1 MSTMMN
7 RCEVDIN
14 PRAIKNYIK
23 KRVSQTSESMGLKHT
38 HGQFLKTIYDNE
50 GLSLK
55 ELSNEMYVDKSLT
68 TRVIKSL
75 IDNGFVINMNN
86 ESREYRLYLT
96 DKGNDAVSKIK
107 KIVNDAWDELL
118 SELTDDEMETLT
130 RIHMKINEKLK
141 SDIEAHR

>member
-1 MSTMMN
+1 MSTIMN

-14 PRAIKNYIK
+14 PRAIKNYIE
-23 KRVSQTSESMGLKHT
+23 KRVSQTSESMGLKRT

-96 DKGNDAVSKIK
+96 DKGNDAVSKIE

-130 RIHMKINEKLK
+130 RIHIKINEKLK
-141 SDIEAHR
+141 SDVEAHR

>member
-1 MSTMMN
+1 MN

-14 PRAIKNYIK
+14 PRAIKNYIE
-23 KRVSQTSESMGLKHT
+23 KRVSQTSESMGLKRT

-96 DKGNDAVSKIK
+96 DKGNDAVSKIE

-130 RIHMKINEKLK
+130 RIHIKINEKLK

>member
-1 MSTMMN
+1 MSTIMN

-14 PRAIKNYIK
+14 PRAIKNYIE
-23 KRVSQTSESMGLKHT
+23 KRVSQKSESMGLKRT

-96 DKGNDAVSKIK
+96 DKGNDAVSKIE

>member
-1 MSTMMN
+1 MSTTMN

-14 PRAIKNYIK
+14 PRAIKNYIE
-23 KRVSQTSESMGLKHT
+23 KRVSQTSESMGLKRT

-75 IDNGFVINMNN
+75 IDNGFVINMNS

-96 DKGNDAVSKIK
+96 DKGNDAVSKIE
-107 KIVNDAWDELL
+107 KIVNEAWDELL
-118 SELTDDEMETLT
+118 SELTDDEMETLA

-141 SDIEAHR
+141 SDVEAHR

>member
-1 MSTMMN
+1 MSTIMN

-14 PRAIKNYIK
+14 PRAIKNYIE
-23 KRVSQTSESMGLKHT
+23 KRVSQTSESMGLKRT

-86 ESREYRLYLT
+86 ESREYRL
-96 DKGNDAVSKIK
+96 
-107 KIVNDAWDELL
+107 
-118 SELTDDEMETLT
+118 
-130 RIHMKINEKLK
+130 
-141 SDIEAHR
+141 

>member
-1 MSTMMN
+1 MSTIMN

-14 PRAIKNYIK
+14 PRAIKNYIE
-23 KRVSQTSESMGLKHT
+23 KRVSQTSESMGLKRT

-96 DKGNDAVSKIK
+96 DKGNDAVSKIE

-130 RIHMKINEKLK
+130 RIHIKINEKLK

>member
-1 MSTMMN
+1 MSTIMN

-14 PRAIKNYIK
+14 PRAIKNYIE
-23 KRVSQTSESMGLKHT
+23 KRVSQTSESMGLKRT

-96 DKGNDAVSKIK
+96 DKGNDAVSKIE
-107 KIVNDAWDELL
+107 KIVNDAWDDLL

>member
-1 MSTMMN
+1 MSTIMN

-14 PRAIKNYIK
+14 PRAIKNYIE
-23 KRVSQTSESMGLKHT
+23 KRVSQTSESMGLKRT

-96 DKGNDAVSKIK
+96 DK
-107 KIVNDAWDELL
+107 
-118 SELTDDEMETLT
+118 
-130 RIHMKINEKLK
+130 
-141 SDIEAHR
+141 

>member
-1 MSTMMN
+1 MSTIMN

-14 PRAIKNYIK
+14 PRAIKNYIE
-23 KRVSQTSESMGLKHT
+23 KRVSQTSESMGLKRT

-96 DKGNDAVSKIK
+96 DKGNDAVSKIE

-118 SELTDDEMETLT
+118 SELTDDEMETVT

-141 SDIEAHR
+141 SDVEAHR

>member
-1 MSTMMN
+1 MSTIMN
-7 RCEVDIN
+7 KCEVDIN
-14 PRAIKNYIK
+14 PRAIKNYIE
-23 KRVSQTSESMGLKHT
+23 KRVSQTSESMGLKRT

-96 DKGNDAVSKIK
+96 DKGNDAVSKIE

-141 SDIEAHR
+141 SDVEAHR

>member
-1 MSTMMN
+1 MSTIMN

-14 PRAIKNYIK
+14 PRAIKNYIE
-23 KRVSQTSESMGLKHT
+23 KRVSQTSESMGLKRT

-96 DKGNDAVSKIK
+96 DKGNDAVSKIE

-141 SDIEAHR
+141 CII

>member
-14 PRAIKNYIK
+14 PRAIKNYIE
-23 KRVSQTSESMGLKHT
+23 KRVSQTSESMGLKRT

-75 IDNGFVINMNN
+75 IDNGFVIDMNN

-96 DKGNDAVSKIK
+96 DKGNDAVSKIE

-141 SDIEAHR
+141 SDVEAHR

>member
-1 MSTMMN
+1 MSTIMN

-14 PRAIKNYIK
+14 PRAIKNYIE
-23 KRVSQTSESMGLKHT
+23 KRVSQTSESMGLKRT

-86 ESREYRLYLT
+86 ESREYCLYLT
-96 DKGNDAVSKIK
+96 DKGNDAVSKIE

>member
-1 MSTMMN
+1 MMN

-14 PRAIKNYIK
+14 PRAIKNYIE
-23 KRVSQTSESMGLKHT
+23 KRVSQTSESMGLKRT

-75 IDNGFVINMNN
+75 IDNGFVIDMNN

-96 DKGNDAVSKIK
+96 DKGNDAVSKIE

-141 SDIEAHR
+141 SDVEAHR

>member
-14 PRAIKNYIK
+14 PRAIKNYIE
-23 KRVSQTSESMGLKHT
+23 KRVSQTSESMGLKRT

-96 DKGNDAVSKIK
+96 NKGNDAVSKIE

>member
-14 PRAIKNYIK
+14 PRAIKNYIE

>member
-1 MSTMMN
+1 MSTIMN

-14 PRAIKNYIK
+14 PRAIKNYIE
-23 KRVSQTSESMGLKHT
+23 KRVSQTSESMGLKRT

-75 IDNGFVINMNN
+75 IDNGFVNNMNN

-96 DKGNDAVSKIK
+96 DKGNDAVSKIE

>member
-1 MSTMMN
+1 MSTIMN

-14 PRAIKNYIK
+14 PRAIKNYIE
-23 KRVSQTSESMGLKHT
+23 KRVSQTSESMGLKRT

-96 DKGNDAVSKIK
+96 DKGNDAVSKIE

-141 SDIEAHR
+141 SDVKAHR

>member
-1 MSTMMN
+1 MSTIMN

-14 PRAIKNYIK
+14 PRAIKNYIE
-23 KRVSQTSESMGLKHT
+23 KRVSQTSESMGLKRT

-96 DKGNDAVSKIK
+96 DKGNDAVSKIE

-118 SELTDDEMETLT
+118 SELTDDEMETLA

-141 SDIEAHR
+141 SDVEAHR

>member
-1 MSTMMN
+1 MN

-14 PRAIKNYIK
+14 PRAIKNYIE
-23 KRVSQTSESMGLKHT
+23 KRVSQTSESMGLKRT

-96 DKGNDAVSKIK
+96 DKGNDAVSKIE

>member
-14 PRAIKNYIK
+14 PRAIKNYIE
-23 KRVSQTSESMGLKHT
+23 KRVSQTSESMGLKRS

>member
-1 MSTMMN
+1 MSTTMN

-14 PRAIKNYIK
+14 PRAIKNYIE
-23 KRVSQTSESMGLKHT
+23 KRVSQTSESMGLKRT

-96 DKGNDAVSKIK
+96 DKGNDAVSKIE

-141 SDIEAHR
+141 SDVEAHR

>member
-1 MSTMMN
+1 MSTIMN

-14 PRAIKNYIK
+14 PRAIKNYIE
-23 KRVSQTSESMGLKHT
+23 KRVSQTSESMGLKRT

-96 DKGNDAVSKIK
+96 DKGNDAVSKIE
-107 KIVNDAWDELL
+107 KIVNDTWDELL
-118 SELTDDEMETLT
+118 SELTDNEMETLT

>member
-14 PRAIKNYIK
+14 PRAIKNYIE
-23 KRVSQTSESMGLKHT
+23 KRVSQTSESMGLKRT

>member
-14 PRAIKNYIK
+14 PRAIKNYIE
-23 KRVSQTSESMGLKHT
+23 KRVSQTSESMGLKRT

-96 DKGNDAVSKIK
+96 DKGNDAVSKIE

-130 RIHMKINEKLK
+130 RIHIKINEKLK

>member
-1 MSTMMN
+1 MSTIMN

-14 PRAIKNYIK
+14 PRAIKNYIE
-23 KRVSQTSESMGLKHT
+23 KRVSQTSESMGLKRT

-75 IDNGFVINMNN
+75 IDNGFVNNMNN

-96 DKGNDAVSKIK
+96 DKGNDAVSKIE

-141 SDIEAHR
+141 SDVEAHR

>member
-1 MSTMMN
+1 MSTIMN

-14 PRAIKNYIK
+14 PRAIKNYIE
-23 KRVSQTSESMGLKHT
+23 KRVSQTSESMGLKRT

-96 DKGNDAVSKIK
+96 DKGNDAVSKIE

-141 SDIEAHR
+141 SDVEAHR

>member
-1 MSTMMN
+1 MSTIMN

-14 PRAIKNYIK
+14 PRAIKNYIE
-23 KRVSQTSESMGLKHT
+23 KRVSQTSESMGLKRT

-96 DKGNDAVSKIK
+96 DKGNDAVSKIE

-130 RIHMKINEKLK
+130 CTHIKINEKLK

>member
-1 MSTMMN
+1 MSTIMN

-14 PRAIKNYIK
+14 PRAIKNYIE
-23 KRVSQTSESMGLKHT
+23 KRVSQTSESMGLKRT

-86 ESREYRLYLT
+86 ESREYRLYRT
-96 DKGNDAVSKIK
+96 DKGNDAVSKIE

>member
-1 MSTMMN
+1 MSTIMN

-14 PRAIKNYIK
+14 PRAIKNYIE
-23 KRVSQTSESMGLKHT
+23 KRVSQTSELMGLKRT

-96 DKGNDAVSKIK
+96 DKGNDAVSKIE

>member
-1 MSTMMN
+1 MSTIMN
-7 RCEVDIN
+7 RGEVDIN
-14 PRAIKNYIK
+14 PRAIKNYIE
-23 KRVSQTSESMGLKHT
+23 KRVSQTSESMGLKRT

-86 ESREYRLYLT
+86 ESREYRVYLT
-96 DKGNDAVSKIK
+96 DKGNDAVSKIE

>member
-1 MSTMMN
+1 MSTIMN

-14 PRAIKNYIK
+14 PRAIKNYIE
-23 KRVSQTSESMGLKHT
+23 KRVSQTSESMGLKRT

-96 DKGNDAVSKIK
+96 NKGNDAVSKIE

>member
-1 MSTMMN
+1 MN

-23 KRVSQTSESMGLKHT
+23 KRVSQTSESMGLKRT

>member
-1 MSTMMN
+1 MSTTMN

-14 PRAIKNYIK
+14 PRAIKNYIE
-23 KRVSQTSESMGLKHT
+23 KRVSQTSESMGLKRT

-75 IDNGFVINMNN
+75 IDNGFVINMNA

-96 DKGNDAVSKIK
+96 DKGNDAVGKID

-130 RIHMKINEKLK
+130 RIHIKINEKLK
-141 SDIEAHR
+141 SDVEAHR

>member
-1 MSTMMN
+1 MSTIMN

-14 PRAIKNYIK
+14 PRAIKNYIE
-23 KRVSQTSESMGLKHT
+23 KRVSQTSESMGLKRT

-86 ESREYRLYLT
+86 ESREYRVYLT
-96 DKGNDAVSKIK
+96 DKGNDAVSKIE

>member
-1 MSTMMN
+1 MSTIMN

-14 PRAIKNYIK
+14 PRAIKNYIE
-23 KRVSQTSESMGLKHT
+23 KRVSQTSESMGLKRT

-96 DKGNDAVSKIK
+96 DKGNDAVSKIE
-107 KIVNDAWDELL
+107 KIVNVAWDELL

-141 SDIEAHR
+141 SDVEAHR

>member
-1 MSTMMN
+1 MSTTMN

-14 PRAIKNYIK
+14 PRAIKNYIE
-23 KRVSQTSESMGLKHT
+23 KRVSQTSESMGLKRT

-96 DKGNDAVSKIK
+96 DKGNDAVGKID
-107 KIVNDAWDELL
+107 KIVNDAWDDLL

-141 SDIEAHR
+141 SDVEAHR

>member
-1 MSTMMN
+1 MSTIMN

-14 PRAIKNYIK
+14 PRAIKNYIE
-23 KRVSQTSESMGLKHT
+23 KRVSQTSESMGLKRT

-68 TRVIKSL
+68 TLVIKSL

-96 DKGNDAVSKIK
+96 DKGNDAVSKIE

>member
-1 MSTMMN
+1 MSTIMN

-14 PRAIKNYIK
+14 PRAIKNYIE
-23 KRVSQTSESMGLKHT
+23 KRVSQTSESMGLKRT

-68 TRVIKSL
+68 SRVIKSL
-75 IDNGFVINMNN
+75 IDNGFVINMNT

-96 DKGNDAVSKIK
+96 DKGNDAVTKIE

>member
-1 MSTMMN
+1 MN

-14 PRAIKNYIK
+14 PRAIKNYIE
-23 KRVSQTSESMGLKHT
+23 KRVSQTSESMGLKRT

-96 DKGNDAVSKIK
+96 DKGNDAVGKID
-107 KIVNDAWDELL
+107 KIVNDAWDDLL

-141 SDIEAHR
+141 SDVEAHR